1 MYNNLTGRFT
11 TCKRSLEKEVKCLLK
26 MFLHLKSKMQK
37 ILNSLN
43 KRLLRVIRILIKIII
58 TKEEDFK
65 KDKNQFNFLK
75 EEE

>member
-1 MYNNLTGRFT
+1 
-11 TCKRSLEKEVKCLLK
+11 
-26 MFLHLKSKMQK
+26 
-37 ILNSLN
+37 LN
-43 KRLLRVIRILIKIII
+43 KKLLRVIRILIKIII